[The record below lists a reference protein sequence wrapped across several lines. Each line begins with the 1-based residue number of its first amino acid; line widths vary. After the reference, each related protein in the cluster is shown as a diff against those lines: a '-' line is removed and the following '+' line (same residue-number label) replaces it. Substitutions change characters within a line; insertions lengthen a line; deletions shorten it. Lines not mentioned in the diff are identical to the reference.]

1 MKKTIAVLLAAVLML
16 MCFAG
21 CGAKKEDAAESD
33 WDYVENKGTLII
45 GYTVFAPIAY
55 EENGEFIG
63 FDVDLAKAVC
73 EELGIE
79 AEFQLIDWDAKETE
93 LKAKSIDCIWNGLT
107 ITEDRLN
114 TMEIS
119 MPYLKNQQVVVVK
132 AEDLAEYTDA
142 NAVAGKSVAAE
153 AGSAGAEA
161 MDNYP
166 EVEYE
171 LVKTDNQ
178 LLALVEVL
186 SGTSNAAIIDSVMA
200 GYYINTEGSSFTDL
214 AIVETIE
221 FAPEEYGIAFRKD
234 SDVAA
239 KVNEALLALK
249 ENGKLDEIADKYG
262 LTDYVIVK

>member
-1 MKKTIAVLLAAVLML
+1 MKKTIAILLAAVLML

-21 CGAKKEDAAESD
+21 CGAKKEEAKTD
-33 WDYVENKGTLII
+33 WDYVEDKGTLII

-79 AEFQLIDWDAKETE
+79 AEFQLIDWNAKETE

-107 ITEDRLN
+107 ITEDRLAA
-114 TMEIS
+114 MEIS
-119 MPYLKNQQVVVVK
+119 IPYLKNQQVVVVK
-132 AEDLAEYTDA
+132 AENLADYTDA
-142 NAVAGKSVAAE
+142 AAVAGKSVAAE

-161 MDNYP
+161 MDNFP

-171 LVKTDNQ
+171 LVKTEDQ

-186 SGTSNAAIIDSVMA
+186 SGTADAAIIDSVMA
-200 GYYINTEGSSFTDL
+200 GYYINTEGSSFTSL
-214 AIVETIE
+214 AIVDTIE
-221 FAPEEYGIAFRKD
+221 FEPEEYGIAFRKG

-239 KVNEALLALK
+239 KVNDALLALK
-249 ENGKLDEIADKYG
+249 ENGKLDDIAEKYG
-262 LTDYVIVK
+262 LVDYVIVK

>member
-1 MKKTIAVLLAAVLML
+1 MKKTISILLAAVLML

-21 CGAKKEDAAESD
+21 CGADKNAAETD
-33 WDYVENKGTLII
+33 WNYVENKGTLVI

-63 FDVDLAKAVC
+63 FDVELARAVC

-93 LKAKSIDCIWNGLT
+93 LKSKSIDCIWNGLT
-107 ITEDRLN
+107 ITQERID

-119 MPYLKNQQVVVVK
+119 IPYLKNQQVVVVK
-132 AEDLAEYTDA
+132 GENLAEYTDA
-142 NAVAGKSVAAE
+142 SAVAGKSVAAE

-171 LVKTDNQ
+171 LVKTENQ
-178 LLALVEVL
+178 LLALTEVL
-186 SGTSNAAIIDSVMA
+186 AGTSDAAIIDSVMA
-200 GYYINTEGSSFTDL
+200 GWYINTEGSNFTSL
-214 AIVETIE
+214 AIVENIE
-221 FAPEEYGIAFRKD
+221 FEPEEYGIAFRKD

-249 ENGKLDEIADKYG
+249 ENGKLDEIAEKYG